1 MLRLTRSLMTA
12 AALAHKCKNQNQLLS
27 NFRKEVL
34 LLLQQPNTFWL
45 EIYNGI
51 HLLHIKWQE
60 RQQEENSGAEK
71 NAECKSCRRPCFR
84 LSSFLNL
91 CRHHHL
97 VFWTFPTRILGPFHS
112 NDKRRFPK
120 RILYKVWS
128 FANTRTH
135 THHLHHQFGKR
146 PDFLW
151 IFFPNILGYKVYIYS
166 YIISTQIISCHHF
179 FLILN
184 SLILTGSVINPFQ
197 GALDDHPLH
206 PGLARPLHPHSL
218 SVPTQHLLKIFVR
231 KGCNI

>member
-97 VFWTFPTRILGPFHS
+97 EFWTFPTRILGPFHS
-112 NDKRRFPK
+112 DDKRRFPK

-135 THHLHHQFGKR
+135 THHLHPQFGKR
-146 PDFLW
+146 PDFFYG
-151 IFFPNILGYKVYIYS
+151 FFNLP
-166 YIISTQIISCHHF
+166 
-179 FLILN
+179 
-184 SLILTGSVINPFQ
+184 
-197 GALDDHPLH
+197 
-206 PGLARPLHPHSL
+206 
-218 SVPTQHLLKIFVR
+218 
-231 KGCNI
+231 

>member
-84 LSSFLNL
+84 FSSFLNL

-97 VFWTFPTRILGPFHS
+97 EFWTFSTRILGPFHS
-112 NDKRRFPK
+112 DDKGRVPK
-120 RILYKVWS
+120 KSSTKSGLLP
-128 FANTRTH
+128 TH
-135 THHLHHQFGKR
+135 AHTTSTDSLAKDQTFYG
-146 PDFLW
+146 
-151 IFFPNILGYKVYIYS
+151 FFNLP
-166 YIISTQIISCHHF
+166 
-179 FLILN
+179 
-184 SLILTGSVINPFQ
+184 
-197 GALDDHPLH
+197 
-206 PGLARPLHPHSL
+206 
-218 SVPTQHLLKIFVR
+218 
-231 KGCNI
+231 